1 MFDRT
6 PAGDIIVPGGWWQL
20 MFEQVTQDE
29 SMPTAMREMA
39 ATIAANIVCN
49 DALLPADA
57 DTIEVLAPDVE
68 GVVVP
73 HEALPP
79 GTRIRVRLDASRNR

>member
-1 MFDRT
+1 MRSMT
-6 PAGDIIVPGGWWQL
+6 EREAKSWL

-29 SMPTAMREMA
+29 GAPAAMRRLA
-39 ATIAANIVCN
+39 ATIAATTVCS

-57 DTIEVLAPDVE
+57 DTIEIFAPDSE
-68 GVVVP
+68 GNVVP

-79 GTRIRVRLDASRNR
+79 GTQIQVGLG